1 MTIEVAPAIASDLTY
16 IDSLQRKNAEQL
28 AFIQSKFLSVKSITT
43 EYYWHG

>member
-28 AFIQSKFLSVKSITT
+28 AFYPKQVCAAGRI
-43 EYYWHG
+43 